1 MTTCRRFYR
10 ESGEFSLCV
19 NIGKK
24 DYVLAENPV
33 DSNTIFYYGIKGI
46 GKLGTMFS
54 EDHVLVK
61 EGEFV
66 DVRSYLHKFRIFHSL
81 EDFHLVG
88 FNTLEKGQNWEG
100 RLVKSEET
108 VLDLNRS
115 YIQTFLVCFN
125 GKPVVNDKIMKRY
138 EYARLDLNKQYNINL
153 DGGVLGIFC
162 KN

>member
-1 MTTCRRFYR
+1 
-10 ESGEFSLCV
+10 
-19 NIGKK
+19 
-24 DYVLAENPV
+24 
-33 DSNTIFYYGIKGI
+33 
-46 GKLGTMFS
+46 MFS
-54 EDHVLVK
+54 EDHVLVR

-66 DVRSYLHKFRIFHSL
+66 DVRSYLHKFRIFHSQ

-108 VLDLNRS
+108 VIDLDKS
-115 YIQTFLVCFN
+115 YRQTFLVCFN
-125 GKPVVNDKIMKRY
+125 GKPIVNGKTMKRY

-153 DGGVLGIFC
+153 DGGVLGIFY